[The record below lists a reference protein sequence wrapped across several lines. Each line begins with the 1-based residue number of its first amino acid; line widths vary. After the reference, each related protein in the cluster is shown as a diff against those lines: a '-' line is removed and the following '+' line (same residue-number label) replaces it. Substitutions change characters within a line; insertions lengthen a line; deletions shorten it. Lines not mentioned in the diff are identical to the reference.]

1 MIEIS
6 KLNVGEAYLG
16 QELVPVH
23 VLLGGNFYIVFNL
36 WAKAND

>member
-1 MIEIS
+1 MIEIR

-23 VLLGGNFYIVFNL
+23 VLLGGNFYSAFNE
-36 WAKAND
+36 WAYAND